1 MFSSDKRVIY
11 GIIIAM
17 ALITLLNSS
26 TDGTILGLL
35 MSLPGVLLAMTF
47 HEFAH
52 AFAADR
58 LGDDTPRR
66 QGRLSLNP
74 MAHIEPLGIL
84 MLLFVRVGWGKPVQV
99 NPRNYDRRFSV
110 EKSDAIVSIAG
121 PLMNF
126 FLAIVLTIIYCAIIK
141 FAPATFYLGTVGF
154 AIMSII
160 INAIIVNIG
169 LGVFNLIP
177 LPPLDGAKV
186 ILPVLPY
193 KAKYWLQNNEQIFYM
208 IFLVLWVTGLA
219 GTFISPII
227 EMLAN
232 QILSLG
238 HFIFG
243 L

>member
-1 MFSSDKRVIY
+1 MFSFDKRAIY

-17 ALITLLNSS
+17 IILTFLNSS
-26 TDGTILGLL
+26 AEGTILDIL

-66 QGRLSLNP
+66 QGRLTLNP
-74 MAHIEPLGIL
+74 MAHIEPFGIL

-110 EKSDAIVSIAG
+110 EKADAIVSIAG

-126 FLAIVLTIIYCAIIK
+126 LLAIILTIIYCAMIK
-141 FAPATFYLGTVGF
+141 FLPVTFLVSVVGF
-154 AIMSII
+154 AMISII
-160 INAIIVNIG
+160 VNALIVNIG

-177 LPPLDGAKV
+177 LPPLDGSKV

-193 KAKYWLQNNEQIFYM
+193 KAKYWLQNNEQIFYTA
-208 IFLVLWVTGLA
+208 FLVLWITGLA
-219 GTFISPII
+219 GRFISPII
-227 EMLAN
+227 GIFADK
-232 QILSLG
+232 ILSLG
-238 HFIFG
+238 YFIFG
-243 L
+243 I

>member
-1 MFSSDKRVIY
+1 MFGSDKRVIY

-26 TDGTILGLL
+26 TNGTVLGLL

-84 MLLFVRVGWGKPVQV
+84 MLLFVKVGWGKPVQV
-99 NPRNYDRRFSV
+99 NPRNYDRRFTV

-126 FLAIVLTIIYCAIIK
+126 FLSIVLTIVYCAIMK
-141 FAPATFYLGTVGF
+141 FAPTFYLSTVGF

-177 LPPLDGAKV
+177 LPPLDGSKV

-193 KAKYWLQNNEQIFYM
+193 KAKYWLQNNEQIFYI

-227 EMLAN
+227 EMFAN

>member
-17 ALITLLNSS
+17 AVITLLNSS
-26 TDGTILGLL
+26 TNGLLGLL
-35 MSLPGVLLAMTF
+35 TSLPGVLLAMTF

-52 AFAADR
+52 ALAADR

-84 MLLFVRVGWGKPVQV
+84 MLLFVKVGWGKPVQV
-99 NPRNYDRRFSV
+99 NPRNYDRRFTV

-126 FLAIVLTIIYCAIIK
+126 FLAIILTIVYCAIIK
-141 FAPATFYLGTVGF
+141 FVPVQFIFSTVGVVIL
-154 AIMSII
+154 AIIFD
-160 INAIIVNIG
+160 AIIVNIG

-177 LPPLDGAKV
+177 LPPLDGSKV

-193 KAKYWLQNNEQIFYM
+193 KAKYWLQNNEQIFYT

-219 GTFISPII
+219 GKFISPII
-227 EMLAN
+227 EMFAN

-238 HFIFG
+238 YFIFG